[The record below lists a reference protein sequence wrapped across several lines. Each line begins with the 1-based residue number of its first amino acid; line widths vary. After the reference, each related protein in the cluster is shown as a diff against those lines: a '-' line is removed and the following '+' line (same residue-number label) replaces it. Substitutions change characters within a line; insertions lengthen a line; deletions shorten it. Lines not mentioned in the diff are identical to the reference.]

1 MVADSNARRLGQTVA
16 GPLAGADFESFLGA
30 LRVVPVVEIACADD
44 AVPLARTLLE
54 AGLPC
59 AEITFRT
66 AAAPQAIAAVV
77 AEVPEVRVGA
87 GTVLNVAQA
96 EAALA
101 AGAGFLV
108 SPGFDAAVVG
118 LALERG
124 VPIVPGVCTPTEVGL
139 ALERGLSV
147 VKLFPAEA
155 AGGVPYLRALAA
167 PFGGVRFVP
176 TGGISAD
183 NLPAYLAVG
192 QVLACGGSWMVK
204 KQLIA
209 DHDFATIGRLA
220 AEARRIA
227 DAARPAAGSRGD
239 ER

>member
-1 MVADSNARRLGQTVA
+1 MVADSSARGLGQTA
-16 GPLAGADFESFLGA
+16 ADPLAGADFEAFLGA
-30 LRVVPVVEIACADD
+30 LRVVPVVEIASADD

-66 AAAPQAIAAVV
+66 AAAAQAIAAIA

-87 GTVLNVAQA
+87 GTVLSVAQA

-108 SPGFDAAVVG
+108 SPGFDAAVVA

-124 VPIVPGVCTPTEVGL
+124 VPILPGVCTPTEVGL
-139 ALERGLSV
+139 ALAQGLSV

-155 AGGVPYLRALAA
+155 AGGVTYLKALAA

-176 TGGISAD
+176 TGGISAA
-183 NLPAYLAVG
+183 NLTAYLAVG
-192 QVLACGGSWMVK
+192 QVIACGGSWMVK

-209 DHDFATIGRLA
+209 DHEFDTIRRLA
-220 AEARRIA
+220 AEAREIA
-227 DAARPAAGSRGD
+227 AAARPAAGSRSA